1 MSAQRPL
8 STKLAAQDQQVGQK
22 TGLSR
27 ASVLGWLV
35 CCTAL
40 ATFATHVPKI
50 GISSL
55 LGSSSA
61 YNGSNATVLGSNAT
75 EAPRGAASPVA
86 GETRRSS
93 SSGEVSGLLA
103 VSAGHVVGL
112 SNHEKLEQL
121 VKTLR
126 DDSIELM
133 NEDKKQVVTER
144 KLLDSED
151 DLVKKGR
158 ATLREERELLK
169 KEERDAKDAEKLIR
183 KGKLKKAAKLV
194 RSDRHKL
201 ENGIAEHI
209 DRMRKLIDMEHARD
223 AEVADAAATW
233 TPIEA
238 AGVAPEMK
246 AKHAKEEKRHARL
259 IGEVSRL
266 EDQWHSL
273 EQRRNASW
281 ERLTAQE
288 RTLAASGAL

>member
-75 EAPRGAASPVA
+75 EAPRGAASP
-86 GETRRSS
+86 
-93 SSGEVSGLLA
+93 VSGLLA